1 MVLCQ
6 VYITSANNNNYFV
19 IPYSGKCSIRV
30 LNMQYH
36 DTAGGGQSRAIQLQ
50 SDLLFFPYSTMR
62 YLCLLSSANAS
73 LNIDQG
79 YKEYNIKDVE
89 LKGRIFFNVIDIA
102 TGTQPA
108 NFQHLLLT
116 LQIEELECK

>member
-19 IPYSGKCSIRV
+19 IPYSGKCSIQII
-30 LNMQYH
+30 NIQYH
-36 DTAGGGQSRAIQLQ
+36 DTAGGGLSRLIQLQ

-62 YLCLLSSANAS
+62 YVCLMSNPDGQIG
-73 LNIDQG
+73 IDQSS
-79 YKEYNIKDVE
+79 KEFNIKDIE
-89 LKGRIFFNVIDIA
+89 LKGRIFFNVIDLA

-116 LQIEELECK
+116 LSIEELECK